1 VLSRQIRLGTAT
13 QTMRSKPQNE
23 SCLPPK
29 ITDVTSYLLPYC
41 GVLALVS
48 GSLVDAKTVRSQP
61 EQPFKGLID
70 IHRGL
75 SPMTS
80 TEYESRRYYVRVL

>member
-1 VLSRQIRLGTAT
+1 MS
-13 QTMRSKPQNE
+13 SKPQNE
-23 SCLPPK
+23 SCLPPE
-29 ITDVTSYLLPYC
+29 IIDVTSYRHTVAC
-41 GVLALVS
+41 S
-48 GSLVDAKTVRSQP
+48 RWCSLVDAKMVRSQP